1 MRGGP
6 SRPALELGPPGSRD
20 GEKWVVS
27 VTRLV
32 ALWLQRP
39 RQTETGPRQ
48 RSNGRWWGPWLGRG
62 AGHAQGT
69 DRAPCTPLKDAFRV
83 PGTSSRRA
91 MTSLEKSGPRVE
103 VGTEAGSVWGVGGP
117 GCRGRALG
125 CTGPLRA
132 CRQSH
137 RRGHGGPGTEWR
149 TEAEKEAKRRR
160 GTKTRRPDDRRGGR
174 EEGDG
179 ADVGHAG
186 RPRGDGEGPRP
197 FHSAPCLPEFARKR
211 FLPVLR
217 AANLFLLRDNFT
229 HPREQTSALGI
240 KPRGANRHAGKS
252 ACVDA
257 PGYAKSPS
265 NFHRAGHGRPPGL
278 PFLSGTQSARTPPG
292 HAV

>member
-1 MRGGP
+1 MFQSPSWWHFGYSGPDRLRRGHGDGP
-6 SRPALELGPPGSRD
+6 MGDGGGRGWAGDRPHTLHTPQRRLPGSRD
-20 GEKWVVS
+20 EQQEG
-27 VTRLV
+27 
-32 ALWLQRP
+32 
-39 RQTETGPRQ
+39 
-48 RSNGRWWGPWLGRG
+48 
-62 AGHAQGT
+62 
-69 DRAPCTPLKDAFRV
+69 DDV
-83 PGTSSRRA
+83 PGRR
-91 MTSLEKSGPRVE
+91 TGLRVE

-132 CRQSH
+132 CRQSR
-137 RRGHGGPGTEWR
+137 RRGRGGPGTEWR
-149 TEAEKEAKRRR
+149 TEAAKEAKRRR

-197 FHSAPCLPEFARKR
+197 YHSAPCLPESARKR

-217 AANLFLLRDNFT
+217 AANLILLRDNFT

-278 PFLSGTQSARTPPG
+278 PFLSGTQSAHTPPG
-292 HAV
+292 HAVKKGP

>member
-1 MRGGP
+1 
-6 SRPALELGPPGSRD
+6 
-20 GEKWVVS
+20 
-27 VTRLV
+27 
-32 ALWLQRP
+32 
-39 RQTETGPRQ
+39 
-48 RSNGRWWGPWLGRG
+48 
-62 AGHAQGT
+62 
-69 DRAPCTPLKDAFRV
+69 
-83 PGTSSRRA
+83 
-91 MTSLEKSGPRVE
+91 MTSLGKSGPRVE

-125 CTGPLRA
+125 CTGPLKA
-132 CRQSH
+132 CQQSH

-149 TEAEKEAKRRR
+149 TEAAKEAKRRR

-265 NFHRAGHGRPPGL
+265 NFHRAGHEGRLDSPFSPAHNQPAPHPVTLSKKDLDPQSIEIKVRAILHAIPQLPLPHSFLCALARPSPP
-278 PFLSGTQSARTPPG
+278 PRSEKTQ
-292 HAV
+292 